1 MSSFTYKPSWFVY
14 NISLFNLIKI
24 REFWMS
30 FNKEVD
36 ELVEDFSYFESWED
50 KYQYLIDLG
59 RSVPK
64 MDEDLKI
71 DQNKLKGC
79 QSVVYFSNFFNSNGT
94 ITFVANSDAAI
105 VQGLIA
111 LMLKVFSEKKPQE
124 IIDTNINF
132 LEKIGLDEH
141 LSPTRKNGL
150 SSLITSIKNA
160 AKSKLV

>member
-1 MSSFTYKPSWFVY
+1 MS
-14 NISLFNLIKI
+14 I
-24 REFWMS
+24 
-30 FNKEVD
+30 NKEVN

-59 RSVPK
+59 RNVPK
-64 MDEDLKI
+64 MDENLKI

-79 QSVVYFSNFFNSNGT
+79 QSVVYFSNIFNDDGT
-94 ITFVANSDAAI
+94 ITFIANSDAAI

-124 IIDTNINF
+124 IIDTDINF

-150 SSLITSIKNA
+150 SSLITSIKSV
-160 AKSKLV
+160 AKSKLA

>member
-1 MSSFTYKPSWFVY
+1 MSVNEAKEEAQVIIEEFSF
-14 NISLFNLIKI
+14 L
-24 REFWMS
+24 
-30 FNKEVD
+30 D
-36 ELVEDFSYFESWED
+36 DWED
-50 KYQYLIDLG
+50 RYQLLIDQG
-59 RSVPK
+59 R
-64 MDEDLKI
+64 
-71 DQNKLKGC
+71 KLADFPSHYRDDDHRLRGC
-79 QSVVYFSNFFNSNGT
+79 QSVVYFSNFFNPNGT

-150 SSLITSIKNA
+150 SSLIYSIKNV
-160 AKSKLV
+160 AKLKLSQ